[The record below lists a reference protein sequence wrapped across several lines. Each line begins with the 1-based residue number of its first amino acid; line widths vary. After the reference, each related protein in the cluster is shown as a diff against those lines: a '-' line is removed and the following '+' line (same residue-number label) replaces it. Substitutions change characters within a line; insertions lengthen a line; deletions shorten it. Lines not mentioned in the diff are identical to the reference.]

1 MRAFVMATALA
12 ACAAAA
18 GTKGD
23 YDYSEGGDNWTGTC
37 IDTTSEKQSPINIDT
52 GNVVKDYGLA
62 ISISGYESSS
72 HAAWSTGNP
81 AVNMHIDMPPMQTD
95 TVDDDATKAEQDRME
110 KANADWIALNS
121 DLSED

>member
-23 YDYSEGGDNWTGTC
+23 YDYSKGGDNWTGTC
-37 IDTTSEKQSPINIDT
+37 IDTASEKQSPINIDT
-52 GNVVKDYGLA
+52 GKVVKDYGLA

-72 HAAWSTGNP
+72 HAAWSSSGDP
-81 AVNMHIDMPPMQTD
+81 AVNMHIDVPPMLTD
-95 TVDDDATKAEQDRME
+95 QLDTAAT
-110 KANADWIALNS
+110 
-121 DLSED
+121 